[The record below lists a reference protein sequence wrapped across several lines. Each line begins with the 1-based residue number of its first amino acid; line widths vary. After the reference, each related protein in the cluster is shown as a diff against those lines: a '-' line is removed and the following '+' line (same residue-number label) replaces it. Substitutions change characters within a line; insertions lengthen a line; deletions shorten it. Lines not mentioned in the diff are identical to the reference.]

1 MRCDCARGAV
11 LLDYRTVLHPLSL
24 LYCTQR
30 LCGALWLSTY
40 FYTSVVRWKPFA
52 ELETRLPRNKL
63 PPALHHTAVDYGPTT
78 VNGVWWPRFA
88 SIRPMKLHEHRRRK
102 YHHPHPPQTNG
113 LSGGGN
119 PNGKKNEMNESL
131 GDLSNRGDKP
141 QNRQQTELAAAQG
154 GAFSQH
160 GLTKQRNL
168 TTGSLC
174 S

>member
-1 MRCDCARGAV
+1 ME
-11 LLDYRTVLHPLSL
+11 
-24 LYCTQR
+24 
-30 LCGALWLSTY
+30 LCCW
-40 FYTSVVRWKPFA
+40 
-52 ELETRLPRNKL
+52 
-63 PPALHHTAVDYGPTT
+63 TT
-78 VNGVWWPRFA
+78 VPRCILSPYVWGSLVVYLLLHLGCSLEAVRRTRNTPPSEQAPARAPPYSSRLWSYYCKRCVVAMLCLDQTDETPRT
-88 SIRPMKLHEHRRRK
+88 SSKKISSSPS
-102 YHHPHPPQTNG
+102 PPQTNG

-160 GLTKQRNL
+160 GSTKQRNL